1 MSMFYPDVWA
11 NYKTR
16 NTF

>member
-1 MSMFYPDVWA
+1 MANGA

-16 NTF
+16 NI